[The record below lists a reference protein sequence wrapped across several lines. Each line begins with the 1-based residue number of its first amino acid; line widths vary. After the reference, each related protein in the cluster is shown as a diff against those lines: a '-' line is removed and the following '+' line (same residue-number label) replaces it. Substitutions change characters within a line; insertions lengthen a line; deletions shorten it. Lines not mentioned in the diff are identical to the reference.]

1 MSYISVCFSA
11 SYQRGLG
18 RSSPTFMVEE
28 CTHNHYYSYFSYMDL
43 DAHDEKSIRN
53 VARIIKARNLG
64 CWNYPG
70 FSIPVD
76 EEDESSKH
84 YHFLKYSGTRQLAE
98 DIERV
103 RILFGNQKLSVYG
116 ISYGTAVMGT
126 YSTIFPLNV
135 NLLVLD
141 GNIGIGEYD
150 VTTFSTDMARS
161 TNSRIDYFIA
171 SCEMGNICAVNDMED
186 CVNNINTL
194 LENHQEYVMG
204 RYGRPAN
211 QAMMFIITGLFGNY
225 DLTPDVCSAAE
236 NNDFAKLE
244 ELIIQMLSDPQPLNS
259 TDAPTDWSSDA
270 LVEEDVPS
278 ESKPTAVTDSWPWP
292 GYLNL
297 GEDPSKVIWSQDF
310 SLGACNENMFVKFV
324 KDVNDNYPGAG
335 TQGPVRHAVAWYGH
349 SYYWPGKT
357 PLPPM
362 GNVSTVICL
371 SCAILLRLNASNK
384 RTVAAQSTWYHCWAT
399 VRSCDTLYIHAENAR
414 EFSFGKSVNFS
425 IIQPRYAEVSSKL
438 DNGIIGRLS

>member
-1 MSYISVCFSA
+1 MSCLILYPYISVCFSA
-11 SYQRGLG
+11 FYQRGLG

-28 CTHNHYYSYFSYMDL
+28 CTHSHYGDYDVINL
-43 DAHDEKSIRN
+43 DAHDENSIRN
-53 VARIIKARNLG
+53 VARTIKARNLG

-76 EEDESSKH
+76 EEDESSKRF
-84 YHFLKYSGTRQLAE
+84 HFLKYSGTRQLAE

-116 ISYGTAVMGT
+116 ISYGTVVMGT

-141 GNIGIGEYD
+141 GNASPGEYD
-150 VTTFSTDMARS
+150 VAKFSTEMARS

-171 SCEMGNICAVNDMED
+171 SCEMGNMCAVNDMED

-194 LENHQEYVMG
+194 LENHQDYVMG
-204 RYGRPAN
+204 RYGYPAN
-211 QAMMFIITGLFGNY
+211 QVIMFMITGLFGNY

-244 ELIIQMLSDPQPLNS
+244 ELIFQMLSDPQPLNS
-259 TDAPTDWSSDA
+259 TDVPTDWSSDA
-270 LVEEDVPS
+270 PTSARVEEDVPS

-292 GYLNL
+292 GYFSLE
-297 GEDPSKVIWSQDF
+297 GDASKVIWSQDF
-310 SLGACNENMFVKFV
+310 SLGAYNENMFVKFV

-335 TQGPVRHAVAWYGH
+335 TQGPVRYAGFWYGL

-362 GNVSTVICL
+362 GNVSIWSSVYLTL
-371 SCAILLRLNASNK
+371 FF
-384 RTVAAQSTWYHCWAT
+384 
-399 VRSCDTLYIHAENAR
+399 CD
-414 EFSFGKSVNFS
+414 
-425 IIQPRYAEVSSKL
+425 
-438 DNGIIGRLS
+438 